1 MRSFLLDN
9 TESELTSGSIFS
21 PDEERAK
28 YLTRVLR
35 IQPGSLFPGV
45 DREGKRYLISLESD
59 NPCTL
64 KLIKAEDAD
73 PEELRLHFRE
83 LPEESADFP
92 PIILIQAILK
102 GKKMDQVI
110 RQATEAGA
118 DLIIPVVSERSIV
131 RIEPGDEEKK
141 RSRWLSVMREAVQQS
156 GAKGSPDLAAP
167 VSLEKALAIKDFPG
181 RGAEMEAIKLFFH
194 ERPIAQQR
202 LHVYL
207 SGRIGAIVI
216 AIGPEGGF
224 SPEEL
229 SAFTSA
235 GFKPAY
241 LAGNILR
248 AETAAVYA
256 LGAVKSIVAERE
268 SWRLA
273 E

>member
-1 MRSFLLDN
+1 MRTFLLDSSEAELSS
-9 TESELTSGSIFS
+9 ESLFS
-21 PDEERAK
+21 PDEERAR

-35 IQPGSLFPGV
+35 LQPGSIFPGV
-45 DREGKRYLISLESD
+45 DSRGKRYLINLETE

-64 KLIKAEDAD
+64 RLRRAEDVA
-73 PEELRLHFRE
+73 PQELSHHFRE
-83 LPEESADFP
+83 LPEETTDFP

-118 DLIIPVVSERSIV
+118 DIIIPVISERSIV
-131 RIEPGDEEKK
+131 RIDPGDEEKK
-141 RSRWLSVMREAVQQS
+141 RERWLSVMREAVQQS

-167 VSLEKALAIKDFPG
+167 LPLAKAQAIGNFPG
-181 RGAEMEAIKLFFH
+181 IAPELETIKLFFH
-194 ERPIAQQR
+194 ERPLAQQR

-207 SGRIGAIVI
+207 SGRIGGIVM

-224 SPEEL
+224 SPGEL
-229 SAFTSA
+229 SAFASA
-235 GFKPAY
+235 DFKPAF
-241 LAGNILR
+241 LSGNILR

-256 LGAVKSIVAERE
+256 LGAVKSIIAERE

>member
-1 MRSFLLDN
+1 MRTFLLDSA
-9 TESELTSGSIFS
+9 EAELPSGSLFS
-21 PDEERAK
+21 PDEERAR

-35 IQPGSLFPGV
+35 MQPGSVFPGV
-45 DREGKRYLISLESD
+45 DKQGKRYLISLETE

-64 KLIKAEDAD
+64 KLRRAEDAD
-73 PEELRLHFRE
+73 PDEISLYFRE
-83 LPEESADFP
+83 LPEDTADFP

-131 RIEPGDEEKK
+131 RIDPGDEEKK
-141 RSRWLSVMREAVQQS
+141 RNRWLSVMREAGQQS

-167 VSLEKALAIKDFPG
+167 LSLEKALAMRSFPG
-181 RGAEMEAIKLFFH
+181 LSPEMETIKLFFH

-207 SGRIGAIVI
+207 SGRIGSIVI

-224 SPEEL
+224 SSEEL
-229 SAFTSA
+229 SAFASA
-235 GFKPAY
+235 GFKPAF

-256 LGAVKSIVAERE
+256 LGAVKSIIAERE

-273 E
+273 Q